1 MKKNILWNTCKA
13 IGTLLL
19 FTFALPQMVQ
29 AQSIYL
35 GGNYIYYGSDKT
47 IEVGGGI
54 MSWDSKNA
62 VITVKNVKLEGFA
75 GSFINLNNL
84 DLGKTVKIILEGE
97 NTVESSIEIFTWNT
111 CDVEISGTGSLTART
126 TSEYAFHQ
134 NDTKDCT
141 LIIKDCAIDIQG
153 SANSLISYYNGDGT
167 QVLNLVL
174 DNATLKV
181 KGSTGGWGWRYA
193 GIESLKSV
201 QLKNCHIETPG
212 VRFGQQNG
220 LTSYE
225 LLGEDDDTYYGE
237 VSIVPGNGGETGIT
251 CPEASAAVSARV
263 QGIYN
268 MQGVRLGISPDAL
281 PKGIYIVD
289 GKKVVKK

>member
-1 MKKNILWNTCKA
+1 MQGDRHLALIYIRTAADGAGAEHLFGWELY
-13 IGTLLL
+13 LLRL
-19 FTFALPQMVQ
+19 RQNHRSGRWHHVMGLEERRHHRQ
-29 AQSIYL
+29 
-35 GGNYIYYGSDKT
+35 KRK
-47 IEVGGGI
+47 VGRLRRVVHQPEQPRFGQ
-54 MSWDSKNA
+54 N
-62 VITVKNVKLEGFA
+62 
-75 GSFINLNNL
+75 
-84 DLGKTVKIILEGE
+84 GE
-97 NTVESSIEIFTWNT
+97 NHPRGREHRGVVYRNIHLEHVR
-111 CDVEISGTGSLTART
+111 CGDLGTGSLTART

-212 VRFGQQNG
+212 GRFGQQNG

-237 VSIVPGNGGETGIT
+237 VSIVPENGGETGIT
-251 CPEASAAVSARV
+251 RPEASAAVSANA

-268 MQGVRLGISPDAL
+268 MQGVRLGNSPDAL

>member
-97 NTVESSIEIFTWNT
+97 
-111 CDVEISGTGSLTART
+111 RT
-126 TSEYAFHQ
+126 PWS
-134 NDTKDCT
+134 
-141 LIIKDCAIDIQG
+141 
-153 SANSLISYYNGDGT
+153 
-167 QVLNLVL
+167 
-174 DNATLKV
+174 
-181 KGSTGGWGWRYA
+181 
-193 GIESLKSV
+193 
-201 QLKNCHIETPG
+201 
-212 VRFGQQNG
+212 
-220 LTSYE
+220 
-225 LLGEDDDTYYGE
+225 
-237 VSIVPGNGGETGIT
+237 
-251 CPEASAAVSARV
+251 
-263 QGIYN
+263 
-268 MQGVRLGISPDAL
+268 RL
-281 PKGIYIVD
+281 
-289 GKKVVKK
+289 